1 MGIHVNIGE
10 AKTRLSELVAASLR
24 GEEVTIARA
33 GVPAVR
39 LVPDTERVLDE
50 AEKRAEIARRRKA
63 FAGKYQGMFADVDF
77 AAPTMTETEVE
88 AWMDDQVKRFYS
100 DPDEPAA

>member
-1 MGIHVNIGE
+1 MAIHVNIGE

-39 LVPDTERVLDE
+39 LVPDTTQAPDE
-50 AEKRAEIARRRKA
+50 AGRLSEIGRRRRA
-63 FAGKYQGMFADVDF
+63 FRGKYKGHFASIDAD
-77 AAPTMTETEVE
+77 APLMTETEVL
-88 AWMDDQVKRFYS
+88 AWEVDQVRRFYS
-100 DPDEPAA
+100 GSNDFPA

>member
-39 LVPDTERVLDE
+39 LIPETAHMPDA
-50 AEKRAEIARRRKA
+50 AEKRAEIMRRRKA
-63 FAGKYQGMFADVDF
+63 FRGKYKGMFADIDF
-77 AAPTMTETEVE
+77 TAPMMTDTEIL
-88 AWMDDQVKRFYS
+88 AWEEDQVRRFYS
-100 DPDEPAA
+100 GSDEPAA